1 MPRKLFFFALAAVLR
16 CGMLLIPPFST
27 DTQRFLADG
36 LAVRSGENPYQAQPQ
51 GPVPYGHLRS
61 FYPPL
66 QQATFGA
73 LVAVWPSREFFR
85 LFAGLCELAF
95 LLWYFY
101 RKWRKVVPVSL
112 TLFLLFNP
120 LSLHEVWREGHLDHI
135 AVYFLYF
142 AILNVRAA
150 FAFKR
155 NHRRGYVFTMLSIGW
170 KFYGILAPLFRL
182 RKWNAMPNLI
192 RRLFSPLALTAA
204 AFLAMQLVPVFFFT
218 PFAERGFTVYV
229 NYWHHGNAIVDL
241 FRHFGFA
248 APHAIYLVQRLI
260 AVLLF
265 GLALGYAAG
274 RLAFYDAFC
283 IGLGSLLVLFPV
295 QHPWYYFLLF
305 PVVLLLPRWRTPA
318 MLLIMLTPLTY
329 LGYTESYKSWG
340 FTAILT
346 AWVVILIFHFTRR
359 KKNLQG

>member
-1 MPRKLFFFALAAVLR
+1 MIF
-16 CGMLLIPPFST
+16 IPPFST

-36 LAVRSGENPYQAQPQ
+36 LAVSKGENPYRAQPQ
-51 GPVPYGHLRS
+51 SPVAYPHLRS

-66 QQATFGA
+66 QQLTFGA
-73 LVAVWPSREFFR
+73 LVAVWPSRDIFR
-85 LFAGLCELAF
+85 VFGGLCELAF
-95 LLWYFY
+95 LSWFFY
-101 RKWRKVVPVSL
+101 RRRRRGVALPV

-142 AILNVRAA
+142 AILNVHSA
-150 FAFKR
+150 FAFRRSKI
-155 NHRRGYVFTMLSIGW
+155 RGYLFTLLGIAW
-170 KFYGILAPLFRL
+170 KFYGILAPLFHL
-182 RKWNAMPNLI
+182 RRGKSPVLSRI
-192 RRLFSPLALTAA
+192 ISPLTVTAS
-204 AFLAMQLVPVFFFT
+204 AFFVLQFLPVFLFT

-241 FRHFGFA
+241 FQHLGFA

-260 AVLLF
+260 AVLILVI
-265 GLALGYAAG
+265 ALCYAAG

-305 PVVLLLPRWRTPA
+305 PVVLLLPRWRWPA
-318 MLLIMLTPLTY
+318 MLLVMLTPLTY

-340 FTAILT
+340 FTAILA
-346 AWVVILIFHFTRR
+346 AWVVILIFHFTRG
-359 KKNLQG
+359 KKNPQG